1 MANRIKTTKA
11 VNPKQILYAIE
22 PQVSIGCIVGN
33 AGVTADTSGKKIIKA
48 GTPVGGATSALETR
62 DTVLSVTNATESGK
76 NAQGVLLH
84 DVDVTDGNANG
95 TLLIFGFVNLDRIE
109 PTIDAAAKTA
119 LSGKVTFLKG

>member
-1 MANRIKTTKA
+1 MANQIKITKA
-11 VNPKQILYAIE
+11 VNPKQILYATE

-33 AGVTADTSGKKIIKA
+33 AGVAADASGRKIIQA
-48 GTPVGGATSALETR
+48 GTPVGGATSALEAR
-62 DTVLSVTNATESGK
+62 DTVLTVTNAAESGK
-76 NAQGVLLH
+76 NAQGVLLQ

>member
-11 VNPKQILYAIE
+11 VNPKQILYATE

-33 AGVTADTSGKKIIKA
+33 TGVTADASGKKIIKA
-48 GTPVGGATSALETR
+48 GTPVGGTTSALETR
-62 DTVLSVTNATESGK
+62 NTVLTVTNTAEGGK
-76 NAQGVLLH
+76 NTQGVLLH

-109 PTIDAAAKTA
+109 PTIDTAAKTA